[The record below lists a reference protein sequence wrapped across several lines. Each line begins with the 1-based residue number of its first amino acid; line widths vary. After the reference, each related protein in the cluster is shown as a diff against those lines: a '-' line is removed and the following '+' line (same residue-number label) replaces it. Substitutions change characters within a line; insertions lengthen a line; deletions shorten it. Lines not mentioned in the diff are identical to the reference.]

1 MKFKVKTQHYDLQPG
16 LVLYYTGQISE
27 PETGMTQVQH
37 LILTSD
43 PDKQVPLYVVPL
55 TKLEPVKG

>member
-1 MKFKVKTQHYDLQPG
+1 MKFKIKTQHYDLKPG
-16 LVLYYTGQISE
+16 AVLYYTGQISE
-27 PETGMTQVQH
+27 PETNMTQVQH
-37 LILTSD
+37 LIMTPD